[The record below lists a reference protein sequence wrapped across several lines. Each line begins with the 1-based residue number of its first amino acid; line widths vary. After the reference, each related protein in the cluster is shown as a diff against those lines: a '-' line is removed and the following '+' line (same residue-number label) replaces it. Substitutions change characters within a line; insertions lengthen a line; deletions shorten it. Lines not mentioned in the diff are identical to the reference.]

1 MRSLVVAGVL
11 GVLML
16 VPVVAAADDRPVVRE
31 EQFDTYCTP
40 TDPALD
46 ELSGLTF
53 SDGVLYAIG
62 DSGTDHRVAVLDEDC
77 AVTRWIDVPVDPYD
91 VEDLA
96 SYGGQLWLADVGD
109 NLRRRDTVALTRID
123 PATGEMLGPDLAL
136 QAEQVMRNLLAIL
149 AAAGTGFAH
158 VAKTSIFLAPGMDFA
173 TVNGVYNRYFAGNYP
188 ARETVWVT
196 ELPKKALVEISMIA
210 VL

>member
-1 MRSLVVAGVL
+1 MKTTPVITPDAPAPIGPYSQAVIANG
-11 GVLML
+11 ML
-16 VPVVAAADDRPVVRE
+16 
-31 EQFDTYCTP
+31 FI
-40 TDPALD
+40 
-46 ELSGLTF
+46 SGQI
-53 SDGVLYAIG
+53 A
-62 DSGTDHRVAVLDEDC
+62 
-77 AVTRWIDVPVDPYD
+77 
-91 VEDLA
+91 
-96 SYGGQLWLADVGD
+96 
-109 NLRRRDTVALTRID
+109 ID

-158 VAKTSIFLAPGMDFA
+158 VAKTTIFLAPGMDFA
-173 TVNGVYNRYFAGNYP
+173 TVNGVYNRYFVGNYP